1 MDIFP
6 LVAAS
11 VAGLA
16 VVLISLVGLVT
27 KIPAI
32 KAAIESRL
40 TLLSSFSAGVFLMVG
55 VMLMIE
61 IFEGGIS
68 FWPVA
73 SVVIGALGSLALSL
87 IPEYHHHH
95 YEKNTP
101 HKHSKQS
108 AMRILVSDGLHNMG
122 DGVLL
127 IAAFSA
133 STALGI
139 TAAIGIFIHEI
150 LQEISKFF
158 LLRQSGYSVN
168 RAVKWSVIVSTTVF
182 AGIALGT
189 FAAGIQEL
197 LLGFAAG
204 SLFAVVFKDLIP
216 SSMQTSKEES
226 KRFLHLFVF
235 IIGASVMLVLHSIF
249 HHHH

>member
-73 SVVIGALGSLALSL
+73 SVVIGAIGSLALSL

-122 DGVLL
+122 TVY
-127 IAAFSA
+127 
-133 STALGI
+133 
-139 TAAIGIFIHEI
+139 
-150 LQEISKFF
+150 F
-158 LLRQSGYSVN
+158 LLRLSVRARHSGS
-168 RAVKWSVIVSTTVF
+168 
-182 AGIALGT
+182 
-189 FAAGIQEL
+189 L
-197 LLGFAAG
+197 LLLAYSFTKYCKK
-204 SLFAVVFKDLIP
+204 SL
-216 SSMQTSKEES
+216 SSSFCAKVGTALTE
-226 KRFLHLFVF
+226 L
-235 IIGASVMLVLHSIF
+235 
-249 HHHH
+249 